1 MFSAARAHRAA
12 APCAPT
18 VVRAVSHAGRWTVPQ
33 RGVGY
38 ASLDIWCPK
47 SARVALT
54 LVAGG
59 PSLKTPPRELRCH
72 HSYPVQRSGCDSSGS
87 TQRIE
92 CREPTTPHDAP
103 EGLRQPKWPCEA
115 DGCERPGRHGAPRN
129 NIASAHKVHQ
139 SVRARTHA
147 SFLLGI
153 SHAATLLPEAHRF
166 IPAVR
171 NAGRQSRRSAS
182 TPAAHRGRPDGRTG
196 IMSRAA
202 AGPRTVATGQPSV
215 LSSEAAMLI

>member
-1 MFSAARAHRAA
+1 M
-12 APCAPT
+12 
-18 VVRAVSHAGRWTVPQ
+18 
-33 RGVGY
+33 
-38 ASLDIWCPK
+38 
-47 SARVALT
+47 T

-72 HSYPVQRSGCDSSGS
+72 HSYRLQRSGCDSSNS
-87 TQRIE
+87 AQRIE

-103 EGLRQPKWPCEA
+103 EGLRQPKGSCEA
-115 DGCERPGRHGAPRN
+115 DGFARPGRHGAPRN

-153 SHAATLLPEAHRF
+153 SCAATLLPEAHRF
-166 IPAVR
+166 FPAVR
-171 NAGRQSRRSAS
+171 NAGRRPHRSPS
-182 TPAAHRGRPDGRTG
+182 TPAVHRGRPDGRTDT
-196 IMSRAA
+196 MSRVVAR
-202 AGPRTVATGQPSV
+202 PRTVATGQPSV